1 MNSLERG
8 VVRDVLFLSLAAG
21 AADAAGYMGLGR
33 VFTSNMTGNV
43 VLLGIDLGQ
52 GHFASAAHVVYVLLV
67 FVLGVGLGAQLGKG
81 VREKDWP
88 HLASRLVR
96 LEKFALVLFA
106 LGWLARADSANSPLS
121 YPLVA
126 VLALAMGLQSAAM
139 NRLSAPGVATT
150 AITGTL
156 TALVTGLVTVA
167 VGGGTVEEKNS
178 WNRIKFQSGVVGLY
192 CCGAA
197 VCGLLIMHLPRLAGC
212 LPALAVLF
220 VSPERKGK

>member
-1 MNSLERG
+1 MKSLGRG

-21 AADAAGYMGLGR
+21 TADAAGYMGLGR

-52 GHFASAAHVVYVLLV
+52 GDFASAVHVFYVLVV
-67 FVLGVGLGAQLGKG
+67 FLLGVALGAQLGKG
-81 VREKDWP
+81 IAEKDWP

-106 LGWLARADSANSPLS
+106 LGWLARSDSADSPLS
-121 YPLVA
+121 YALVA
-126 VLALAMGLQSAAM
+126 VLAMAMGLQSAAM

-167 VGGGTVEEKNS
+167 VGGGTVEEENS
-178 WNRIKFQSGVVGLY
+178 WSRIKFQSGVVGLY

-197 VCGLLIMHLPRLAGC
+197 VCGLMIVHLPRLAGC

-220 VSPERKGK
+220 VSPGRRER